1 MERQAHEY
9 ADKFPMLAE
18 PELKELA
25 DDIKKNGLLEP
36 IRIYQDKIL
45 DGRNRYAACKLA
57 GVTPRLVIFS
67 GTDEEAM
74 AFVVSENLSRRHLN
88 ESQRAMIAADFA
100 TMKVGRQRQSE
111 RQPQEKPERLDTAS
125 ANAQDKPVAE
135 KPKAL
140 SSKQAAKMMNVG
152 RDSVQKAKVL
162 KKTAPEKAK
171 EVSDG
176 KKSLNQ
182 ATIEVKKEAG
192 IIDDESIA
200 KKLGASAVASL
211 KRINKK
217 YRPMIYG
224 NVKTWIEAN
233 IDL

>member
-25 DDIKKNGLLEP
+25 NDIKKNGLLEP

-100 TMKVGRQRQSE
+100 TMKVGRQRQL
-111 RQPQEKPERLDTAS
+111 QEKPERTDTAS
-125 ANAQDKPVAE
+125 LNTQEKPVAE

-211 KRINKK
+211 KRIDKK
-217 YRPMIYG
+217 YRPLIYG

>member
-100 TMKVGRQRQSE
+100 TMKVGRQRQL
-111 RQPQEKPERLDTAS
+111 QEKPERTDTAS
-125 ANAQDKPVAE
+125 LNTQEKPVAE

-211 KRINKK
+211 KRIDKK

>member
-100 TMKVGRQRQSE
+100 TMKVGRQRQ
-111 RQPQEKPERLDTAS
+111 PQEKPERTDTAPV
-125 ANAQDKPVAE
+125 NAEEKPVAE

-192 IIDDESIA
+192 VIDDESIA

-211 KRINKK
+211 KRIDKK
-217 YRPMIYG
+217 YRPLIYG
-224 NVKTWIEAN
+224 NVKTWIESN

>member
-25 DDIKKNGLLEP
+25 NDIKKNGLLEP

-100 TMKVGRQRQSE
+100 TMKVGRQRQL
-111 RQPQEKPERLDTAS
+111 QEKPERTDTAS
-125 ANAQDKPVAE
+125 LNTQEKPVAE

-211 KRINKK
+211 KRIDKK